1 VDQIRSFNRESRQAY
16 RSEAERCI
24 QQIASAC
31 NALKARQKI
40 DGTKEKIRYLEDLY
54 QKLRLQQAKLFVLI
68 WRLGGYKEDNHPD
81 VIYRDKALD
90 ITDRRELAN
99 LKEAKVLKITI
110 YKHILDRWH
119 WFEGQQLIQGKKQK
133 RKALVEKVKALQ
145 KELKD
150 AETL

>member
-1 VDQIRSFNRESRQAY
+1 M
-16 RSEAERCI
+16 
-24 QQIASAC
+24 
-31 NALKARQKI
+31 
-40 DGTKEKIRYLEDLY
+40 RYLQDLY

-90 ITDRRELAN
+90 ITDRKELAN
-99 LKEAKVLKITI
+99 LKEAKALKITI
-110 YKHILDRWH
+110 YNHILDRWH

-133 RKALVEKVKALQ
+133 RKALVEKLKALQ